1 MAYTI
6 YLRTNKINGMQY
18 VGETENFDRREKEW
32 KCLKRKYANW
42 YITEERNKYGL
53 DNFNVVIINHCE
65 TQEEAYELE
74 EKYIKELG
82 TKYPE
87 GYNMTDG
94 GVGLK
99 GYNHLQETKKK
110 ISEAHKGKKM
120 SEEHKKKLSE
130 AHKGKNNP
138 FYGKK
143 HSKETREKIIK
154 TRDKKPVVQIDR
166 INGEIIK
173 IWDSARDVEKELDIN
188 HSNIAAC
195 CKGKY
200 GYKSAYGYMWKYKN
214 EDD

>member
-32 KCLKRKYANW
+32 KCLKKNYANW

-94 GVGLK
+94 GAGLK

-110 ISEAHKGKKM
+110 ISETHKGKKM

-130 AHKGKNNP
+130 ANKGKNNP

-188 HSNIAAC
+188 HSTIVAC